1 MRQQSGTV
9 PRMIRPTWSGTADQK
24 KKLAAA
30 IAAARKADQ
39 AEDEAWRLI
48 REARDAGVPDTVLCD
63 QTDRSRATL
72 NRRFG
77 KRTEPPS
84 GV

>member
-1 MRQQSGTV
+1 MRQRSDTV
-9 PRMIRPTWSGTADQK
+9 PRMIRPTWTGTPEQK

-39 AEDEAWRLI
+39 QEEEAWRLI
-48 REARDAGVPDTVLCD
+48 REARDAGVPDTVLCN

-77 KRTEPPS
+77 RRPEQPH
-84 GV
+84 GE